1 MCDIDF
7 FQTADDDHVEVII
20 NSIVLLD
27 DDHVECKPINGLKSY
42 KLHKSLLP
50 FKTIGEFKQ
59 FKLHINDEEAPLD
72 AENVKCQILTY
83 NEFKSNWDIFHPANK
98 YPPNFKLIPNYNGL
112 LEHIFYAYNYKLTA
126 VAINYHKSKLEDC
139 FAHNSVV
146 PMGNPIKEI
155 VAWHTITYNQQSNC
169 DEDKQR
175 PILHII
181 DKNLNIDDYFW
192 LNNDIRNFVI

>member
-7 FQTADDDHVEVII
+7 FQTASNEVEVII

-27 DDHVECKPINGLKSY
+27 DGYVECKPINGFKSY

-59 FKLHINDEEAPLD
+59 FKLHINDEEEPLD
-72 AENVKCQILTY
+72 ADKLTAEHVECQILTY
-83 NEFKSNWDIFHPANK
+83 NEFKSNWDIFKPANK

-112 LEHIFYAYNYKLTA
+112 LEHITNYYESFSKDFA
-126 VAINYHKSKLEDC
+126 VNYRSRADPK
-139 FAHNSVV
+139 
-146 PMGNPIKEI
+146 GNPIKEI

-175 PILHII
+175 PILHIN

-192 LNNDIRNFVI
+192 LNNDIRNFKI

>member
-7 FQTADDDHVEVII
+7 FQTASNEVEVII
-20 NSIVLLD
+20 NSIVLLND
-27 DDHVECKPINGLKSY
+27 GYVECKPINGFKSY

-59 FKLHINDEEAPLD
+59 FNLHIKNISSPLD
-72 AENVKCQILTY
+72 ADNVECQILTY
-83 NEFKSNWDIFHPANK
+83 NEFKSNWDIFKPANQ

-112 LEHIFYAYNYKLTA
+112 LEHITNYYESFSKDFT
-126 VAINYHKSKLEDC
+126 VNYC
-139 FAHNSVV
+139 
-146 PMGNPIKEI
+146 NPIKEI

-175 PILHII
+175 PILHIV
-181 DKNLNIDDYFW
+181 DKNLNINGQIINDYFW
-192 LNNDIRNFVI
+192 LNNDIRNLTL

>member
-7 FQTADDDHVEVII
+7 FQTASNEVEVII

-59 FKLHINDEEAPLD
+59 FKLHIKDEEEPFD
-72 AENVKCQILTY
+72 ADNVECQILTY
-83 NEFKSNWDIFHPANK
+83 NEFKSNWDIFKPANQ

-112 LEHIFYAYNYKLTA
+112 LEHITNYALAKNHESFSKDFTVNY
-126 VAINYHKSKLEDC
+126 C
-139 FAHNSVV
+139 
-146 PMGNPIKEI
+146 NPIKEI
-155 VAWHTITYNQQSNC
+155 VAWHTITYNQQSNY

-175 PILHII
+175 PILHIDTKI
-181 DKNLNIDDYFW
+181 QNGHTINDYFW
-192 LNNDIRNFVI
+192 LNNDIRNLTL